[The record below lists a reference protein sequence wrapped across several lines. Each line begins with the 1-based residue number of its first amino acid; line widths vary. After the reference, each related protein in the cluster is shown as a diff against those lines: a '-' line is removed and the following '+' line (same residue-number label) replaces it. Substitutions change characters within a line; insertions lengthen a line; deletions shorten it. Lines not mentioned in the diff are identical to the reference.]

1 MGCRAG
7 EYIRRTPDGARTVW
21 EPRRAQLLAW
31 AAEEPPLLPLISAT
45 FPFRWDAPRIASQP
59 PQNVTSR
66 PPHLASPRSERGV
79 RGCMRSL
86 LERGV
91 TGRACVVMDGA
102 TDSARL

>member
-7 EYIRRTPDGARTVW
+7 EYIRRTPNGIETVAA
-21 EPRRAQLLAW
+21 PRRALLLAW

-45 FPFRWDAPRIASQP
+45 HPFTEA
-59 PQNVTSR
+59 
-66 PPHLASPRSERGV
+66 GV

-91 TGRACVVMDGA
+91 TGRACVVMQPG
-102 TDSARL
+102 SARL